1 MILSN
6 IFVGIDQEDQ
16 LRLITVSFTALVLNE
31 LVMIALEINT
41 WHKYMIY
48 SEIATFGFYFLSIP
62 LLGDYFGILALLEI
76 YLIVDLSYIITLAF
90 IWKTTVILLVS
101 LAPPWAIKALRRKIK
116 PPSYARLQ
124 QI

>member
-6 IFVGIDQEDQ
+6 VLVGIDQEDQ

-62 LLGDYFGILALLEI
+62 LLGDYFGN
-76 YLIVDLSYIITLAF
+76 SC
-90 IWKTTVILLVS
+90 
-101 LAPPWAIKALRRKIK
+101 PRRQCD
-116 PPSYARLQ
+116 S
-124 QI
+124 

>member
-6 IFVGIDQEDQ
+6 VLVGIDQAEQ
-16 LRLITVSFTALVLNE
+16 QRLITVSFTALVLNE

-62 LLGDYFGILALLEI
+62 LLGDYFGNSWPQRQCNSWKI
-76 YLIVDLSYIITLAF
+76 YHTLSHWRSF
-90 IWKTTVILLVS
+90 G
-101 LAPPWAIKALRRKIK
+101 
-116 PPSYARLQ
+116 RLP
-124 QI
+124 

>member
-1 MILSN
+1 MVLSN
-6 IFVGIDQEDQ
+6 VLVGIDQEDQ

-62 LLGDYFGILALLEI
+62 LLGDYFGNHPPRESL
-76 YLIVDLSYIITLAF
+76 DL
-90 IWKTTVILLVS
+90 WKICHTS
-101 LAPPWAIKALRRKIK
+101 
-116 PPSYARLQ
+116 SH
-124 QI
+124 